1 MICVLAVLQTVKICK
16 HQTVHT
22 LLWASKVATEWPQR
36 CTYIIKF
43 IMCLWLQNMQPFAM
57 SKWTVIGLASSWSVS
72 KKECIYS
79 TTSNQTLF
87 QVFAFLLLKENS
99 WVSNLCL
106 FRLAIELN
114 LLVHPELY
122 DVDINCFC
130 LSSVTLVHRRQMV
143 ELFVTI
149 LHRLIL

>member
-1 MICVLAVLQTVKICK
+1 
-16 HQTVHT
+16 
-22 LLWASKVATEWPQR
+22 
-36 CTYIIKF
+36 
-43 IMCLWLQNMQPFAM
+43 
-57 SKWTVIGLASSWSVS
+57 
-72 KKECIYS
+72 
-79 TTSNQTLF
+79 
-87 QVFAFLLLKENS
+87 
-99 WVSNLCL
+99 LCL